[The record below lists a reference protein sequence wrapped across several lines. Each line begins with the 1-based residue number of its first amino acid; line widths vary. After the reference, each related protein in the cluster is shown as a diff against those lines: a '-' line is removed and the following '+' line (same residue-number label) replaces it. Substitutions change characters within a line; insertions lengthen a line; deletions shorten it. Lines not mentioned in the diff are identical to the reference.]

1 MSLVCCQKPRV
12 LLTLKDGALR
22 FEVRAPW
29 SSGSAPSRGV
39 HDPTARPVVPFALEM
54 ALDFH
59 KYEGLGN
66 DFVLVEAEREDAV
79 TPSLA
84 RSLCDRRFGV
94 GADGVLLLLP
104 PTSAGA
110 QARMK
115 VLNADGSVPE
125 MCGNGLRCA
134 VLHLARARGQEAG
147 EVTFDTGAGRRP
159 CTIDDHLGRGL
170 VTVDMGVVRV
180 TGDVKLDVGA
190 EGSSDVW
197 ELSLA
202 DAGNPHAIT
211 TRAAARALVDV
222 VGPRIATHASF
233 PAGTNVEFAV
243 FRKGA
248 VDLVVWERGV
258 GVTHACGTGA
268 CATVAVGVAR
278 GLVALGEEISV
289 NLPGGP
295 LSVTIR
301 ADGRAIMRGPARHVF
316 SGKVTPG
323 EGVAR

>member
-1 MSLVCCQKPRV
+1 M
-12 LLTLKDGALR
+12 
-22 FEVRAPW
+22 
-29 SSGSAPSRGV
+29 
-39 HDPTARPVVPFALEM
+39 VPFALEM
-54 ALDFH
+54 ALGFH

-79 TPSLA
+79 SPALA
-84 RSLCDRRFGV
+84 RSLCDRRFGI

-104 PTSAGA
+104 PTSSGA

-134 VLHLARARGQEAG
+134 ALHVARSRGQEAG
-147 EVTFDTGAGRRP
+147 ELTFDTGAGLRP
-159 CTIDDHLGRGL
+159 CTIDDQLGRGL
-170 VTVDMGVVRV
+170 VTVDMGVVQV
-180 TGDVKLDVGA
+180 TGNVSLDVGVPGA
-190 EGSSDVW
+190 SDVW
-197 ELSLA
+197 ELTLA

-211 TRAAARALVDV
+211 TRPAPRAVIDV
-222 VGPRIATHASF
+222 VGPRLATHPQF

-243 FRKGA
+243 YRRGA
-248 VDLVVWERGV
+248 IDLVVWERGV

-278 GLVALGEEISV
+278 GLVAVGEEIAV
-289 NLPGGP
+289 HLPGGV
-295 LSVTIR
+295 LSVTMR

-316 SGKVTPG
+316 SGQVSTA
-323 EGVAR
+323 EGAAR

>member
-1 MSLVCCQKPRV
+1 MRP
-12 LLTLKDGALR
+12 
-22 FEVRAPW
+22 
-29 SSGSAPSRGV
+29 RGV
-39 HDPTARPVVPFALEM
+39 HDLTTRPVVPFAAEM

-66 DFVLVEAEREDAV
+66 DFVLVEAERDDAV
-79 TPSLA
+79 SPDLA

-104 PTSAGA
+104 PTSSGA
-110 QARMK
+110 HATMK

-134 VLHLARARGQEAG
+134 VLHLARSRKQEAG
-147 EVTFDTGAGRRP
+147 EVIFDTGAGLRP
-159 CTIDDHLGRGL
+159 CTIDDHHGRGL
-170 VTVDMGVVRV
+170 VTVDMGVVAV
-180 TGDVKLDVGA
+180 TGDVRLDLGA
-190 EGSSDVW
+190 EGARDEW
-197 ELSLA
+197 ELTLA

-211 TRAAARALVDV
+211 TRPATRDVVDA
-222 VGPRIATHASF
+222 VGPRIATYSRF

-243 FRKGA
+243 YRKGA
-248 VDLVVWERGV
+248 IDLVVWERGV

-278 GLVALGEEISV
+278 GLVAISEEITV
-289 NLPGGP
+289 HLPGGP
-295 LSVTIR
+295 LSVTVR

-316 SGKVTPG
+316 SGNVSSA
-323 EGVAR
+323 ESVRS